1 MLWKN
6 EISWDFSLRWISARW
21 RHQMKIFSALLAFC
35 AGNSPVTGEFP
46 HKSQWHGALMFSL
59 IGAWMDDWVN
69 NYEAGDLRRHR
80 THYDVTVME
89 RNPKLQE
96 PQGPISTIGSFLI
109 CVVMKDT
116 TLYLTH
122 PPPPPPPPW
131 RKWPIS
137 QTTFTNDFFSGTKTS
152 FAYWF
157 KFHWSLFLMVQMTI
171 IGSDNGL
178 APYRRQAIL
187 SETMMVSLLTHI
199 WVTRRQWVNTQR
211 QEQFFPRMAASSFQC
226 GTNISA
232 TFTRITSHDH
242 QCVSIQSLSIV
253 CSNLTNNMEITKS
266 FSFNDVSMMTL
277 TVRSEFLHLA

>member
-6 EISWDFSLRWISARW
+6 EISWDLSLRWISARW

-122 PPPPPPPPW
+122 PPLEKMTHFADYFY
-131 RKWPIS
+131 KWLLFRNEKLCILIQIS
-137 QTTFTNDFFSGTKTS
+137 LKFVPNGPNDNH
-152 FAYWF
+152 WF
-157 KFHWSLFLMVQMTI
+157 
-171 IGSDNGL
+171 
-178 APYRRQAIL
+178 R
-187 SETMMVSLLTHI
+187 
-199 WVTRRQWVNTQR
+199 
-211 QEQFFPRMAASSFQC
+211 
-226 GTNISA
+226 
-232 TFTRITSHDH
+232 
-242 QCVSIQSLSIV
+242 
-253 CSNLTNNMEITKS
+253 
-266 FSFNDVSMMTL
+266 
-277 TVRSEFLHLA
+277 